1 MISYLIEFN
10 NAEEILHHLSIFATL
25 NVQWKLQHRINYCF
39 NISTGRFYLGQ
50 KDLDN
55 NQVPKSGQKD
65 LDNNQVPNNQ
75 VLIEKK
81 NFFGIFLDCKRLPP
95 FQKTFF
101 SLRVDYSLRKFR
113 ECSIIYE
120 IVETDCTYSI
130 VKRKLSV

>member
-55 NQVPKSGQKD
+55 NQV
-65 LDNNQVPNNQ
+65 
-75 VLIEKK
+75 LIEKK

-95 FQKTFF
+95 FQETFFF